1 MPASRMRSPLG
12 RAVGLGSAQEGV
24 GQWWIQRLTA
34 VALVPLAV
42 WFVVGVIAHLGADLA
57 GFRRWVGEPGT
68 AIAFILL
75 LIATF
80 YHLSLGVQVVVED
93 YVHGELFKLGLI
105 AAVRLVCFG
114 LAIAGIFAVLRMAF
128 GAAGGA

>member
-1 MPASRMRSPLG
+1 MPALRMRSPLG
-12 RAVGLGSAQEGV
+12 RAIGLGSAQDGV
-24 GQWWIQRLTA
+24 GQWWTQRLTA
-34 VALVPLAV
+34 IALVPLAV
-42 WFVVGVIAHLGADLA
+42 WFVIGVIAHLGADLS

-80 YHLSLGVQVVVED
+80 YHLALGVQVVIED
-93 YVHGELFKLGLI
+93 YVHAELLKLGLI
-105 AAVRLVCFG
+105 AALRLFCFG
-114 LAIAGIFAVLRMAF
+114 LAVAGIFAVLRMAF